1 MSPHPLPV
9 RTSDSYVNKGQY
21 SFHFRPNQLSAIYI
35 LQQRTI
41 DKAVYNL
48 KESPGVQKTEPTLQ
62 LLEETLSDLPECFP
76 V

>member
-48 KESPGVQKTEPTLQ
+48 GYVTTNS
-62 LLEETLSDLPECFP
+62 
-76 V
+76 